1 MLQEMRTDKIVEQL
15 IKHEGLRLKPYK
27 CTSGKLTIGIGR
39 NLEDNGI
46 TKEEALYLLYN
57 DIDACVI
64 DLYREIPLIKDL
76 NGDKQEV
83 LVNMCFNLGINRLL
97 KFKKFLSALKSGDFK
112 EARKEMLN
120 SAWAFQVGN
129 RALELADIIYEEKEK

>member
-1 MLQEMRTDKIVEQL
+1 VLQEMRTDKIVEQL